1 MPARRF
7 AAATR
12 LRDSVPLAKLRLGTR
27 QVAPPPA
34 PAAPA
39 PRLSWA
45 RLLALKLHCAPCTGV
60 RLSCLNEVIL
70 VSLCGDSLSV
80 VIFSVLKS
88 LYRPFRERHGFFT
101 WFPPLPSR
109 GTPPLTAECVSQKRD
124 TVASCVL
131 FCFIHSADFNFFLN
145 TWI

>member
-1 MPARRF
+1 MPACRF

-27 QVAPPPA
+27 QAAPPPA

-39 PRLSWA
+39 PSLSWA

-88 LYRPFRERHGFFT
+88 LYRPFRERRFLYLVPAPS
-101 WFPPLPSR
+101 FPRDAAFDR
-109 GTPPLTAECVSQKRD
+109 GMRFSEAGYGCV
-124 TVASCVL
+124 VCFVL
-131 FCFIHSADFNFFLN
+131 LYSLCRF
-145 TWI
+145 